1 MAEESAIEYLKCF
14 PLGRVRVPRLM
25 NFRKSSIG
33 GGGGGGHFQS
43 EIYIADFGR
52 LNKAFL
58 KHEVD
63 AKGSFK
69 GSGFLNN
76 LTFSKYFIRPL

>member
-1 MAEESAIEYLKCF
+1 M
-14 PLGRVRVPRLM
+14 
-25 NFRKSSIG
+25 
-33 GGGGGGHFQS
+33 GGGGGHFQS
-43 EIYIADFGR
+43 EIYVADFGR